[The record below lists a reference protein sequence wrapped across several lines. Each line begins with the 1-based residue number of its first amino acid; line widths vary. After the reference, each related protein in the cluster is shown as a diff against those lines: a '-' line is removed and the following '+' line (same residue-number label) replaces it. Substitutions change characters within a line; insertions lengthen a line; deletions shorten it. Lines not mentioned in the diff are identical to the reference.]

1 MPVSQRLTMFVL
13 LGALVGALFIFP
25 PTNPRLN
32 SEEMSA
38 ILVSAM
44 LLVSFSALLL
54 EHFFTRPMDVIA
66 AGVSILL
73 LLIPSRTLLAPW
85 GMWYWIFG
93 GYESIAV
100 LLATLALLLLT
111 DRQAT
116 SSRRNRVSAILKTLT
131 TRIASGKAQY
141 FFLSLLTVIFF
152 VEPRTTAWVAFLL
165 YGIFVML
172 FQPQTL
178 FFRFPKIARNG
189 DPEVGRIL
197 SVQGNNTFLV
207 RLYPG
212 DARPPLRL
220 GDLLEFSYGM
230 DEPRRIRR
238 AIVLERFF
246 LDQAQWVRALCH
258 EEIDA
263 QSTDLVHFSEH
274 QTDAVYKRADR
285 HVGEFLEVLVGVV
298 QDGTDIGTLRFL
310 QAGEIAAQEGDLIQ
324 VTLPEGPVLY
334 QVVNGHVDT
343 ESLESRNETDFVV
356 GEAVQLGLWDQARG
370 GFERFGWV
378 PAARTPVM
386 RANLTTLP
394 VPSDDEIDLGKI
406 PGTDFPVLLSKS
418 EAISHHTAI
427 LGVTGVG
434 KSVFARNL
442 IKEFSKDETLRVIV
456 VDFTREWKDHMKH
469 VGVTTIISEDDG
481 APLRKA
487 IDDIATETS
496 KFKSQQDANIIR
508 DKKKILFDG
517 FLDSLSG
524 FLQGSD
530 SVGIF
535 ELPDLSNTEGV
546 LEYTQWFFKT
556 LFYIARESESFG
568 KSVCIV
574 LEEAHTVIPEWNFI
588 GLSDKSSQTLVNNIS
603 QIALQGRKYG
613 VGFIVI
619 AQRTATVSKTVLTQ
633 CNTIVAF
640 QCFDGTS
647 IEFLS
652 HYLPKS
658 VAEAVPNLRFKRA
671 VAVGKAIRG
680 AVPLMFDVAGNRR
693 DPRIPSRSSP
703 ELGVQPYTVIRSGFS
718 GSTTHS
724 SSER

>member
-1 MPVSQRLTMFVL
+1 MPIKQRFALFLIVGT
-13 LGALVGALFIFP
+13 LVGVLFILP
-25 PTNPRLN
+25 STNPRIN
-32 SEEMSA
+32 SEEVSA

-66 AGVSILL
+66 AAVSILL
-73 LLIPSRTLLAPW
+73 LLIPSRALLTPW
-85 GMWYWIFG
+85 GVWYWVFG
-93 GYESIAV
+93 AYELIMVS
-100 LLATLALLLLT
+100 LATLALLLLT
-111 DRQAT
+111 DRQA
-116 SSRRNRVSAILKTLT
+116 SSSKRNRISAFLKELT
-131 TRIASGKAQY
+131 TRVASGRVQY
-141 FFLSLLTVIFF
+141 FLLTLFTVIFF

-165 YGIFVML
+165 YGIVIML
-172 FQPQTL
+172 LQPQTL
-178 FFRFPKIARNG
+178 VLRFSRISLNE

-212 DARPPLRL
+212 DKRPPLRL

-246 LDQAQWVRALCH
+246 LDQAQWIRALCH
-258 EEIDA
+258 EEIDV
-263 QSTDLVHFSEH
+263 QSRGLAHFGEH
-274 QTDAVYKRADR
+274 QTDIVYKRADR
-285 HVGEFLEVLVGVV
+285 HVQEFVGALVGIV

-310 QAGEIAAQEGDLIQ
+310 QAGGIPAQEGDLVQ

-334 QVVNGHVDT
+334 QVVNAHVDT

-356 GEAVQLGLWDQARG
+356 GEAVQLGLWSQARNS
-370 GFERFGWV
+370 FERFGWV
-378 PAARTPVM
+378 PPARTPVM
-386 RANLTTLP
+386 QANVTSPP
-394 VPSDDEIDLGKI
+394 VPTDEEIDLGKI
-406 PGTDFPVLLSKS
+406 PGTDFPVLLSKR
-418 EAISHHTAI
+418 EAISHHTAV

-442 IKEFSKDETLRVIV
+442 IKEFAKDDTLRVIV
-456 VDFTREWKDHMKH
+456 VDFTREWKDRLHE
-469 VGVTTIISEDDG
+469 VGVTTIIGERES

-487 IDDIATETS
+487 IDRIESETS
-496 KFKSQQDANIIR
+496 KFKNQWNNELIQDN
-508 DKKKILFDG
+508 KKVLFEG
-517 FLDSLSG
+517 FRDSLSR
-524 FLQGSD
+524 FLQGSTRI
-530 SVGIF
+530 GIF

-556 LFYIARESESFG
+556 LFYIARESNSFG
-568 KSVCIV
+568 KKVCVV

-613 VGFIVI
+613 IGFIVI
-619 AQRTATVSKTVLTQ
+619 AQRTATVSKTILTQ
-633 CNTIVAF
+633 CNTIIAF

-647 IEFLS
+647 IDFLS

-658 VAEAVPNLRFKRA
+658 VAEALPNLRSRRA

-680 AVPLMFDVAGNRR
+680 AVPLMFDV
-693 DPRIPSRSSP
+693 P
-703 ELGVQPYTVIRSGFS
+703 
-718 GSTTHS
+718 
-724 SSER
+724 